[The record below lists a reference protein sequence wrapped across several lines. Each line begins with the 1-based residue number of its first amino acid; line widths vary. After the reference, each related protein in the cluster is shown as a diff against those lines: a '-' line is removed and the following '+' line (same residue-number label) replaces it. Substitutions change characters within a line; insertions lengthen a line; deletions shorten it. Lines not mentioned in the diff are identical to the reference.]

1 MADVTKILR
10 TKREP
15 VETKPLRTAR
25 LEHGNSRQAIS
36 EGPIGGNPGG
46 DRKNCG
52 CAIEIARSYAPDA
65 IKTLAS
71 IMLNEDSPPAARLG
85 AASASL
91 DRGFGKAPQ
100 AGEML
105 GPDDGPIHRADFS
118 DADRVVAVLS
128 LFAKA
133 NMKRIG

>member
-15 VETKPLRTAR
+15 VEAKPLRTAR
-25 LEHGNSRQAIS
+25 LSMTIRGRPFPKGQS
-36 EGPIGGNPGG
+36 GNPGG
-46 DRKNCG
+46 RPKELWDV
-52 CAIEIARSYAPDA
+52 IEIARSYAPDA

-71 IMLNEDSPPAARLG
+71 IMLNEDSPPAARIG
-85 AASASL
+85 AASAIL

-100 AGEML
+100 AVEMS
-105 GPDDGPIHRADFS
+105 GPDDGPIHHTDIS
-118 DADRVVAVLS
+118 DADRVAAVLS